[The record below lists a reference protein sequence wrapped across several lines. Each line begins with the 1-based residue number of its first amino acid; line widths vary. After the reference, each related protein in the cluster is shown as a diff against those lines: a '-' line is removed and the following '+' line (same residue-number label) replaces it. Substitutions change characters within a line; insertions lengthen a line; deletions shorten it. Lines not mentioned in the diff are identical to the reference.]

1 MSHNEVSLAEALKV
15 FLNKSPMRHKLYEMR
30 IQQLWEELMGKT
42 VARYTDRV
50 EWKQGK
56 LIITTPVAALKQE
69 LIFSRERIKQLF
81 NDALEEALIEE
92 VIIR

>member
-1 MSHNEVSLAEALKV
+1 
-15 FLNKSPMRHKLYEMR
+15 MRHKLYEVR

-42 VARYTDRV
+42 VARYTEKI

-56 LIITTPVAALKQE
+56 LIITTHVAPLKQE
-69 LIFSRERIKQLF
+69 LMFSRDRIKQLF